1 MLGKIFGICFLVV
14 GGLMAFG
21 ILAGIIG
28 VAVGILWFLVKLSI
42 PFLQVYAGY
51 RLIVGARQ
59 SPGY

>member
-1 MLGKIFGICFLVV
+1 MLGKIFGIFFLVV

-28 VAVGILWFLVKLSI
+28 VVVGILWFLVKLYI
-42 PFLQVYAGY
+42 PFLLVYAGS